1 MTRFLAAIG
10 PMGQPPTTAW
20 LLFPGD
26 PEQPAVMAPSLTSA
40 LPELHRIAR
49 GGAIVVEPALAA
61 RGAACGLSVGTWH
74 EDARAD
80 FTAIALDIAG
90 RASFSR
96 IDDSALILRFCRA
109 AAGFA
114 ARPPA
119 RGQHGPVLVID
130 GPGLV
135 LPDRPG
141 KIDGL
146 SVQFNPGEAAVID
159 ALRRSVGLDRVPQ
172 PFRLRDDNKLPVS
185 EAELI
190 LLTDTLLAVTQA

>member
-26 PEQPAVMAPSLTSA
+26 PDQPAVMAPSLTSA

-49 GGAIVVEPALAA
+49 GGAIAVEPALAA
-61 RGAACGLSVGTWH
+61 RGAACGLSVGVWH

-80 FTAIALDIAG
+80 FIAIALDIAG
-90 RASFSR
+90 RDSFSR
-96 IDDSALILRFCRA
+96 IDNSRLILRFCRA

-114 ARPPA
+114 AHPPR
-119 RGQHGPVLVID
+119 RGPHGTALIID

-141 KIDGL
+141 EIDGL
-146 SVQFNPGEAAVID
+146 SVQFGPGEPAVID
-159 ALRRSVGLDRVPQ
+159 DPSGQVVQSWTRCARVVDPAQ
-172 PFRLRDDNKLPVS
+172 
-185 EAELI
+185 
-190 LLTDTLLAVTQA
+190 